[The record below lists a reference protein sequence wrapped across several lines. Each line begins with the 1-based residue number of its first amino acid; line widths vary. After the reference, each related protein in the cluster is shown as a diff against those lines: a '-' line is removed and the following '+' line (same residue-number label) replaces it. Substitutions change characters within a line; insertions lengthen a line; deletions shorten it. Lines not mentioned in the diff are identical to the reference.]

1 MRNLKRALSLALAAV
16 MVLGMMVVGAGAA
29 SYDDFSDKDEIVN
42 TEAVSTLTALNVING
57 KDDGSYDPTG
67 IITRAEMAKLICV
80 VLNGGSDPSLG
91 STSTHTYT
99 DTVGHWAEAYI
110 EYCTQL
116 GIVAGDGAGKFN
128 PNNTVTATEAAKML
142 LVAMG
147 YDAKFEGMVGANW
160 AVATNVVANTKGL
173 YSGLALDV
181 DAGLTRDN
189 AAQMMYNA
197 INAKMVKYDYA
208 LVTGPN
214 GSLTSIPRV
223 DDQSYTILNNK
234 FGAVRVMGIV
244 EANEFS
250 NNAVAMEGKTTLTI
264 TNADELKVSLPAA
277 SVSSAQNFTGSTFE
291 VTSGKEEF
299 GREVII
305 YVKPAT
311 NSTAAN
317 KATVL
322 TAPILS
328 SNNTVVSTTGS
339 FGSGKT
345 IYNFA
350 KDNGLKLNDYDNG
363 TGAVNAEFYTN
374 YAAVGPTAASGGVT
388 NATFGVYDA
397 ATTGKY
403 GYANKIGTEI
413 VLIDNDADGIVEK
426 ALQNTYSFGQ
436 VTKYDTKDDGSVTVR
451 GAVSALLPSSEELA
465 NVVAYDGIAKDDYV
479 NVTLVDD
486 TYYITKAEVVTGNLD
501 SYKRESG
508 EIKNVTVDGTTY
520 TVSASGSHDG
530 TEDLKTIDTTNVTDN
545 AVDSEGSF
553 YLDAFGYA
561 VAMKLTA
568 ASNYAYIGSHGWDA
582 NTATGFSNGTMTVY
596 AVLEDGTAKSY
607 VVSKLYAADGK
618 TEITMTGASNITD
631 DTLYKYALDG
641 EGKIRLTQI
650 AAGDGDFD
658 ADDAGKLNNQTG
670 AVDYKK
676 GEATFDVGA
685 HNVTVTSNT
694 VFFYIFEKKNSTDID
709 SVSVYVGKD
718 AAPSV
723 DGTLETNVVLGTGTN
738 SDKVAAI
745 TVRTKAI
752 TTTNYM
758 YVIDYLRTSS
768 KGDVYQVYLD
778 GSVQE
783 ITTNGANTTRYAG
796 GYTFTVNGEGL
807 YDIKQPTTVTA
818 GTVSLKDGNSMV
830 LTGASEYDIS
840 DAEVVLIDGK
850 DSAAT
855 TVGEKDTVVVVY
867 ETSTGNAK
875 KALAVYVVEEYDE
888 DNTGATMKPN
898 ASLVSQSSD
907 DDNKVKFDVV
917 AGANVAAAEAEFVYS
932 YGATGSFV
940 TTDGGSTPVT
950 TFTAGS
956 TVWLKVVSQ
965 STSETTWHKCRVVV
979 AAPITGNVDGDD
991 VAELLVTRN
1000 DVTIAGDLSGAVDV
1014 PTGKTLTVTGNLA
1027 LDGNM
1032 KIEGTLTVDGN
1043 VDMAGKNVTNN
1054 GTFIIRGTLSNCENF
1069 IGVAVSVQPT
1079 TAEETKEI
1087 MNLGDD
1093 EAKSQWHT
1101 LPSTGLTQT
1110 VNGTEITLTG
1120 KVTEITAENFPAYQA
1135 GLEQWFNTGTIAD
1148 YDAFIAKIKADNS
1161 MVAVGA
1167 EDDTT
1172 GMKFGYVLVKMFNQ
1186 TGGHSNVALV
1196 VDKGDGNVVFIK
1208 QNSATKDYNGT
1219 SIDISGVEF

>member
-116 GIVAGDGAGKFN
+116 GIVAGKGNGTFA
-128 PNNTVTATEAAKML
+128 PNDTVTATEAAKML

-277 SVSSAQNFTGSTFE
+277 SVSSAQNFTGNTFE

-305 YVKPAT
+305 YVKPAV
-311 NSTAAN
+311 NSVAAN

-350 KDNGLKLNDYDNG
+350 KDNGLKLNDHVAG
-363 TGAVNAEFYTN
+363 GSNAEFYAN
-374 YAAVGPTAASGGVT
+374 YASTGANKDPDNSG
-388 NATFGVYDA
+388 FGDYDNSN
-397 ATTGKY
+397 KY
-403 GYANKIGTEI
+403 GYKNTIGTEI
-413 VLIDNDADGIVEK
+413 ILIDNDADGIVEK

-436 VTKYDTKDDGSVTVR
+436 VTKYDTKDDGAVTVR
-451 GAVSALLPSSEELA
+451 GATSALLPSSEELE
-465 NVVAYDGIAKDDYV
+465 NVVAYDGIAVDDYV
-479 NVTLVDD
+479 NVTLVDE
-486 TYYITKAEVVTGNLD
+486 TYYITKADIVTGNLD
-501 SYKRESG
+501 SYKRESN

-520 TVSASGSHDG
+520 TITAAGSYAG
-530 TEDLKTIDTTNVTDN
+530 TEDLKAINTTNVTDN
-545 AVDSEGSF
+545 AVDNEGDF

-568 ASNYAYIGSHGWDA
+568 ASNYAYIGSRAWS
-582 NTATGFSNGTMTVY
+582 NSTATGFSNGTMTVY
-596 AVLEDGTAKSY
+596 AVLEDGTADSY

-618 TEITMTGASNITD
+618 TEKTMSTASDITAN
-631 DTLYKYALDG
+631 TLYKYALDG
-641 EGKIRLTQI
+641 EGKIRLTEI
-650 AAGDGDFD
+650 TDDSDGTF
-658 ADDAGKLNNQTG
+658 DAGKMESTAAG

-676 GEATFDVGA
+676 GEATFKVDTNKTA
-685 HNVTVTSNT
+685 TVTSNT
-694 VFFYIFEKKNSTDID
+694 VFFYVFEKKNSTDVD

-723 DGTLETNVVLGTGTN
+723 DGSLLTRVVMGTGSN
-738 SDKVAAI
+738 ANKAVA
-745 TVRTKAI
+745 VMVKTKAI

-758 YVIDYLRTSS
+758 YVIDYLRTTS

-783 ITTNGANTTRYAG
+783 ITTNGANSGIRYEG

-830 LTGASEYDIS
+830 LSGGNEYDIS
-840 DAEVVLIDGK
+840 DAEVVLIDGE
-850 DSAAT
+850 DSAST

-867 ETSTGNAK
+867 ESSTGNAD

-898 ASLVSQSSD
+898 ATLVSQSTD
-907 DDNKVKFDVV
+907 DDNDVKFDIV
-917 AGANVAAAEAEFVYS
+917 AGANMTAVRNEFVFS
-932 YGATGSFV
+932 YKYNSASFV
-940 TTDGGSTPVT
+940 KENNGTDTPVT
-950 TFTAGS
+950 TFTAGDIIY
-956 TVWLKVVSQ
+956 LKVVSE
-965 STSETTWHKCRVVV
+965 STNETTYHKCRVV
-979 AAPITGNVDGDD
+979 AAAAN
-991 VAELLVTRN
+991 E
-1000 DVTIAGDLSGAVDV
+1000 DLSASELNDLLDVMDEVTVTGAVPSGVTVED
-1014 PTGKTLTVTGNLA
+1014 GKTLTIGKDATGTPSLTVANGGKVVVAADSALSAGASITVEDGGELVANIADTDVELRDIISTGDFTIAMNDAGGFDITINGAVTIASELA
-1027 LDGNM
+1027 IWSKD
-1032 KIEGTLTVDGN
+1032 TLTLGASAV
-1043 VDMAGKNVTNN
+1043 VT
-1054 GTFIIRGTLSNCENF
+1054 
-1069 IGVAVSVQPT
+1069 
-1079 TAEETKEI
+1079 
-1087 MNLGDD
+1087 
-1093 EAKSQWHT
+1093 
-1101 LPSTGLTQT
+1101 
-1110 VNGTEITLTG
+1110 
-1120 KVTEITAENFPAYQA
+1120 VTEGVDIVGRAGTITAEDGAQIIVS
-1135 GLEQWFNTGTIAD
+1135 GT
-1148 YDAFIAKIKADNS
+1148 S
-1161 MVAVGA
+1161 VSLSH
-1167 EDDTT
+1167 ED
-1172 GMKFGYVLVKMFNQ
+1172 L
-1186 TGGHSNVALV
+1186 
-1196 VDKGDGNVVFIK
+1196 
-1208 QNSATKDYNGT
+1208 T
-1219 SIDISGVEF
+1219 SIDAAGTWTYNTSSWTNA

>member
-1 MRNLKRALSLALAAV
+1 MRNLKRALSLALASV
-16 MVLGMMVVGAGAA
+16 MVVSMMVVGAGAA

-42 TEAVSTLTALNVING
+42 TEAVSILTALNVING

-116 GIVAGDGAGKFN
+116 GIVAGKGNGTFA
-128 PNNTVTATEAAKML
+128 PNDTVTATEAAKML

-147 YDAKFEGMVGANW
+147 YNADFEGMVGANW

-197 INAKMVKYDYA
+197 INAKMVVYDYA

-223 DDQSYTILNNK
+223 DDVSYTILNNK

-277 SVSSAQNFTGSTFE
+277 SVSSAQNFTGNTFE
-291 VTSGKEEF
+291 VTSGKDEF

-345 IYNFA
+345 IYDFA
-350 KDNGLKLNDYDNG
+350 KDNGLKLNDHAVDGNG
-363 TGAVNAEFYTN
+363 NTIVPFYTN
-374 YAAVGPTAASGGVT
+374 YAVTGVNNDPDNSG
-388 NATFGVYDA
+388 FGDWDNSN
-397 ATTGKY
+397 KY
-403 GYANKIGTEI
+403 GYVNSIGTEVI
-413 VLIDNDADGIVEK
+413 LIDNDADGIVEK

-451 GAVSALLPSSEELA
+451 GAVSTLLPSSEELE

-479 NVTLVDD
+479 NVTLVDE
-486 TYYITKAEVVTGNLD
+486 TYYITKAEIVTGILE

-508 EIKNVTVDGTTY
+508 AIKNVTVDGTTY

-530 TEDLKTIDTTNVTDN
+530 TEDLKAINTTNVTDN
-545 AVDSEGSF
+545 AVDNEGSF

-582 NTATGFSNGTMTVY
+582 NTATGFANGTMTVY

-618 TEITMTGASNITD
+618 TEITMTGAGNITD

-685 HNVTVTSNT
+685 HNVTVTSDT

-718 AAPSV
+718 SAPSV

-738 SDKVAAI
+738 SGKVAAI

-840 DAEVVLIDGK
+840 DAEVILIDGE

-940 TTDGGSTPVT
+940 TADGGSTPVS
-950 TFTAGS
+950 TFTAGA
-956 TVWLKVVSQ
+956 TVWLKVVSE
-965 STSETTWHKCRVVV
+965 STSETTWHKCRVV
-979 AAPITGNVDGDD
+979 AAAANEDLSASELNDLLDVMDEVTVTGAVPS
-991 VAELLVTRN
+991 
-1000 DVTIAGDLSGAVDV
+1000 DVTVED
-1014 PTGKTLTVTGNLA
+1014 GKTLTIGKDATGTPSLTVANGGKVVVAADSALSAGASITVEDGGELVANIADTDVELRDIISTGDFTIAMNAAGGFDITINGAVTIASELA
-1027 LDGNM
+1027 IWSKD
-1032 KIEGTLTVDGN
+1032 TLTLG
-1043 VDMAGKNVTNN
+1043 AGAVVT
-1054 GTFIIRGTLSNCENF
+1054 
-1069 IGVAVSVQPT
+1069 
-1079 TAEETKEI
+1079 
-1087 MNLGDD
+1087 
-1093 EAKSQWHT
+1093 
-1101 LPSTGLTQT
+1101 
-1110 VNGTEITLTG
+1110 
-1120 KVTEITAENFPAYQA
+1120 VTEGVDIVGRAGTITAE
-1135 GLEQWFNTGTIAD
+1135 D
-1148 YDAFIAKIKADNS
+1148 
-1161 MVAVGA
+1161 GA
-1167 EDDTT
+1167 QIIVSGDSVSLSHED
-1172 GMKFGYVLVKMFNQ
+1172 L
-1186 TGGHSNVALV
+1186 
-1196 VDKGDGNVVFIK
+1196 
-1208 QNSATKDYNGT
+1208 T
-1219 SIDISGVEF
+1219 SINAAGTWTCTSNTWSK